1 MLDRI
6 ESSAERQ
13 RRFVADAS
21 HELKSPV
28 AAIRTMLEVADASP
42 GSVSLEELTRDLLAE
57 DLRLERLVAD
67 LLVLARTDE
76 DGLALETVE
85 VDLDDL
91 VAEEAGAATSRFGIA
106 IDETGVEAA
115 RVIGDAERLRR
126 LLRNLLDNAA
136 RHAAGQVWVALERD
150 RGSALLT
157 VSDDGPGIPPGQEE
171 RVFERFVRLDTARS
185 RDKGGTGLG
194 LAVVR
199 AIAVAHGGWVEVDE
213 SRHGGATLAARLPLA
228 RS

>member
-1 MLDRI
+1 
-6 ESSAERQ
+6 
-13 RRFVADAS
+13 
-21 HELKSPV
+21 
-28 AAIRTMLEVADASP
+28 MLEVADASP
-42 GSVSLEELTRDLLAE
+42 ESVSLQELTSDLLAE

-91 VAEEAGAATSRFGIA
+91 VAEEAGAATSRFGIS
-106 IDETGVEAA
+106 IDATGVGAA
-115 RVIGDAERLRR
+115 RVFGDAERLRR
-126 LLRNLLDNAA
+126 MLRNLLDNAA
-136 RHAAGQVWVALERD
+136 RHAAEQVWVTLESE
-150 RGSALLT
+150 RGSALLA

-185 RDKGGTGLG
+185 RDEGGTGLG

-199 AIAVAHGGWVEVDE
+199 AIAVAHGGSVEVGE
-213 SRHGGATLAARLPLA
+213 SRRGGATLAVRLPLA